1 MSKLVDEEE
10 FYADIVRL
18 SKEKGINQNFDFD
31 NISSVGKDLSK
42 DHEDAGREGTEK
54 VAGNNDSE
62 VATERNLEKDSKEE
76 AVTSTGDSM
85 NGDIKEPAKPDEEN
99 TNRDA

>member
-1 MSKLVDEEE
+1 MHFFSSENTARHVPRNTAEE
-10 FYADIVRL
+10 
-18 SKEKGINQNFDFD
+18 
-31 NISSVGKDLSK
+31 
-42 DHEDAGREGTEK
+42 
-54 VAGNNDSE
+54 AGNSDSE
-62 VATERNLEKDSKEE
+62 VATERDLEKDSKEE